1 MQLIQNIGYYMI
13 WGLPVA
19 GHLGI
24 ITFVF
29 LLATATTMFLTRR
42 QIVIIHV
49 KYHKTLASI
58 TILMAT
64 IHLILAISIYL

>member
-1 MQLIQNIGYYMI
+1 MI

-19 GHLGI
+19 GYFGI

-42 QIVIIHV
+42 RIVIIHV
-49 KYHKTLASI
+49 KYHKTLAYI
-58 TILMAT
+58 TISVAT
-64 IHLILAISIYL
+64 LHLILAVSIYL